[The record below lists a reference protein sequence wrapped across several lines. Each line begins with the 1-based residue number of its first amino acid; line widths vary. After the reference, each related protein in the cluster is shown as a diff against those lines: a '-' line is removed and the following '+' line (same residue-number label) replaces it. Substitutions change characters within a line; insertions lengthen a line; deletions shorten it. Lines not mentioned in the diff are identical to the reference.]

1 VSDPDILIKYE
12 EASKGAANRIITLA
26 EEQAKHRQ
34 LMERKVIDSNITN
47 ERIGMI
53 FAFILVL
60 SLITF
65 GGFLIYTGKNIPAG
79 YFTLFAPLLYLGV
92 SFLIKAP

>member
-26 EEQAKHRQ
+26 EEQAKHRTAHGK
-34 LMERKVIDSNITN
+34 KVIDSNITN

-65 GGFLIYTGKNIPAG
+65 VAFLIYTGKNIPAG
-79 YFTLFAPLLYLGV
+79 YFTLFAPLLYFR
-92 SFLIKAP
+92 SEFF